1 MSTKSHT
8 KNELARI
15 SAKIQQLKK
24 KYPTSSELYVPI
36 DKQNIIA
43 KPSLLEESQ
52 EYNSDFQP
60 VNRNSLK

>member
-15 SAKIQQLKK
+15 SSKIQQLKK
-24 KYPTSSELYVPI
+24 KYPTSSELYVLT

-43 KPSLLEESQ
+43 KPSLLDE
-52 EYNSDFQP
+52 FQ
-60 VNRNSLK
+60 